1 MKEQQNGMSVI
12 QLITVRNNR
21 QQESR
26 ELWTATCRGKV
37 CWSFPCSAPG
47 LRLSVDSQ
55 LRIMYL
61 KQKSLWMIPD
71 SGHITRGAC
80 CLTSSVLRFPCSG
93 PGPRIS
99 VESQLR
105 IMYLKEKSHWIIP
118 VSGTSLEV
126 LVVLSPPPFGVFP
139 AQVQV
144 LNFLLILSSES
155 FTSKRRVTEIYSV
168 SATSLEVLVVLDPQF
183 RAFPV
188 QFQV

>member
-37 CWSFPCSAPG
+37 WLSFPCSAIG

-80 CLTSSVLRFPCSG
+80 CLRSSVWRFPCSG
-93 PGPRIS
+93 PGPRLS
-99 VESQLR
+99 VDSQLR
-105 IMYLKEKSHWIIP
+105 IMYLKEKSHWITP

-126 LVVLSPPPFGVFP
+126 LGVLGPQFGG
-139 AQVQV
+139 
-144 LNFLLILSSES
+144 FLLKSRSPTLLTPSSES
-155 FTSKRRVTEIYSV
+155 FTSNKRVTERLLITCY
-168 SATSLEVLVVLDPQF
+168 LLY
-183 RAFPV
+183 
-188 QFQV
+188 